1 MVDDLDDDEM
11 CRSEARVREMT
22 NWIKEALFGCFGG
35 KDGRFIMV
43 GNLISKNSVLQ
54 KIIDTPTV
62 KTIEVNAIDRNG
74 NPAWP
79 EFYTI
84 EKLRDANS
92 SWATARFRRN
102 T

>member
-1 MVDDLDDDEM
+1 MRPDYIVVDDLDDDEM

-54 KIIDTPTV
+54 KIIDTRP
-62 KTIEVNAIDRNG
+62 
-74 NPAWP
+74 
-79 EFYTI
+79 
-84 EKLRDANS
+84 
-92 SWATARFRRN
+92 
-102 T
+102 